1 MLKARLSYYARAV
14 TTHNGDDRAETGPA
28 AESAAGSGSDTEET
42 LGKLTGNN
50 SAAGSLPTAAAARA
64 AALNRPDATAQQPI
78 TGTPLWR
85 RIAGRTQR
93 TFNRR
98 IKPPADFGFP
108 PLPADDSAQAPYEAQ
123 PAISGPQS
131 HPVAFGFLFTVG
143 VGLALLGYFLL
154 TNVGSLVIWISVA
167 LFIALGLDP
176 IVRFFISRGLSRT
189 VGVLITIALLLGAAG
204 SMFGT
209 IIPIIV
215 GQTSQFI
222 ERAPQIVDGFLKSEF
237 FVNLDKQYQ
246 VSTRISEEINKFFSD
261 SGAVGGIFGGV
272 LGVGSVVAQGMFGAL
287 IVLVLAI
294 YFLASLPALKSFGYR
309 LAPHSRRKRV
319 ENLGDTI
326 TRSVGNYVM
335 GQAFVALLNAAVA
348 LTLMSILKV
357 PFAALLTMFV
367 AILAFI
373 PLVGA
378 VIAGILVSL
387 ISLTLGWQSAL
398 IYAAFY
404 FGYLQL
410 EAYFISPRVM
420 QKAVSV
426 PGAVAV
432 ISVIAGGT
440 LMGVAGALMA
450 IPTAAAAMLILRE
463 VFITRQ
469 DQR

>member
-1 MLKARLSYYARAV
+1 M
-14 TTHNGDDRAETGPA
+14 TTHNGDDQADPGPAGEPAKGPGFEPPETPGKFTGNNPAQGTLPA
-28 AESAAGSGSDTEET
+28 AE
-42 LGKLTGNN
+42 
-50 SAAGSLPTAAAARA
+50 AARA
-64 AALNRPDATAQQPI
+64 AVAKSEAALQQ
-78 TGTPLWR
+78 TVASTPLWR
-85 RIAGRTQR
+85 RILGRTQR
-93 TFNRR
+93 TFDRR

-108 PLPADDSAQAPYEAQ
+108 PLPTDDTARLEHETQ
-123 PAISGPQS
+123 PGLPGAQS

-154 TNVGSLVIWISVA
+154 TNVGSLIIWISVA

-176 IVRFFISRGLSRT
+176 IVRFLVSHGLTRT
-189 VGVLITIALLLGAAG
+189 TGVLITIALLLGVAG
-204 SMFGT
+204 AMFGT

-246 VSTRISEEINKFFSD
+246 VSNRISEEINKFFSD

-309 LAPHSRRKRV
+309 LAPHSRRKKV
-319 ENLGDTI
+319 EKLGETI
-326 TRSVGNYVM
+326 TGSVGNYVM

-398 IYAAFY
+398 IYAACY
-404 FGYLQL
+404 FAYLQL

-420 QKAVSV
+420 HKAVSV

-440 LMGVAGALMA
+440 LLGVAGALMA